1 MGDALHKQW
10 RRVRSKGDM
19 QLRHAATWYIL
30 SFDIVLPANDFG
42 FQPFR

>member
-10 RRVRSKGDM
+10 RRVRPKGDM
-19 QLRHAATWYIL
+19 QLQYAATLHIL
-30 SFDIVLPANDFG
+30 SADIAFPANDFG